1 MFVRILEIFE
11 YLEMNFLPN
20 QKIHLVTTSSPDTSI
35 TVPVSLSVG
44 TSFNVITNPESLPHF
59 KQMLC
64 VDNNTFL
71 TDITSAGSGGNP
83 HNQDIKTIVIQQPGD
98 HHHHHNTI
106 VTTSAPTNH
115 NNSLTTI
122 LDAANLGVSTGSNN
136 SQDGSLL
143 NDSSSSSNNQATTIV
158 VPNSTNLSSVKM
170 HNDNFITAEL
180 LNGDVI
186 PIRCKTTNAE
196 LYKSKLGS
204 GGRGR
209 CIKCKEQ
216 WYTPSEF
223 EQMCGR
229 GSSKDWKRSI
239 RYGGRSLQA
248 LIDGGVITP
257 HATNCS
263 CSACADDDLVA
274 TGPVRLFTPYKRR
287 KRNQVDREM
296 ENAKKR
302 KNGVSVAPQ
311 PQTVR
316 STAIPVSSTTISA
329 ATITAPTVETG
340 TVLTGL
346 TTATTIGP
354 ATIATGATLTDI
366 SQSQQYQEAEEI
378 ISFKHDSG
386 AIRNRIESWPN
397 LNDSLDEATVEFFD
411 NGSSLLETG
420 SYIKQ
425 LESAYSTIVR
435 ATNDFK
441 KIFVEYRES
450 CNRKIDQ
457 LQTERDLLAA
467 RVSSTEI
474 DEQSVA
480 NAMAGNEIVSPKRC
494 ANCNREALA
503 ECSLCRSTPYCSTFC
518 QRKDWNSHQ
527 VQCNREPVEATQQI
541 MLLVEDQ
548 S

>member
-1 MFVRILEIFE
+1 
-11 YLEMNFLPN
+11 
-20 QKIHLVTTSSPDTSI
+20 
-35 TVPVSLSVG
+35 
-44 TSFNVITNPESLPHF
+44 
-59 KQMLC
+59 MLC

-71 TDITSAGSGGNP
+71 TDIAGSGGNG
-83 HNQDIKTIVIQQPGD
+83 HNQEIKTIVIQQPSE
-98 HHHHHNTI
+98 HHHHHQQQHQHHNTI

-115 NNSLTTI
+115 NNSITTI
-122 LDAANLGVSTGSNN
+122 IDAANLGVSTGSNN

-143 NDSSSSSNNQATTIV
+143 NDSSSSSNNNQGTTTIV
-158 VPNSTNLSSVKM
+158 VPNSANLSSVKV
-170 HNDNFITAEL
+170 HNNDNFITAEL
-180 LNGDVI
+180 LNGDII

-287 KRNQVDREM
+287 KRNQVDREL
-296 ENAKKR
+296 ENVKKR
-302 KNGVSVAPQ
+302 KNGASGPSPARP
-311 PQTVR
+311 T
-316 STAIPVSSTTISA
+316 TIPVSSTPISA
-329 ATITAPTVETG
+329 ATITAPTVEPG

-346 TTATTIGP
+346 TSATTMGP

-366 SQSQQYQEAEEI
+366 SQSQQYQDGEEI
-378 ISFKHDSG
+378 ISFKHDTG
-386 AIRNRIESWPN
+386 TIRNRIESWPN

-411 NGSSLLETG
+411 NGSS
-420 SYIKQ
+420 
-425 LESAYSTIVR
+425 
-435 ATNDFK
+435 
-441 KIFVEYRES
+441 
-450 CNRKIDQ
+450 RKYFGVDHS
-457 LQTERDLLAA
+457 
-467 RVSSTEI
+467 RV
-474 DEQSVA
+474 
-480 NAMAGNEIVSPKRC
+480 C
-494 ANCNREALA
+494 
-503 ECSLCRSTPYCSTFC
+503 FF
-518 QRKDWNSHQ
+518 
-527 VQCNREPVEATQQI
+527 
-541 MLLVEDQ
+541 
-548 S
+548 

>member
-1 MFVRILEIFE
+1 
-11 YLEMNFLPN
+11 
-20 QKIHLVTTSSPDTSI
+20 
-35 TVPVSLSVG
+35 
-44 TSFNVITNPESLPHF
+44 
-59 KQMLC
+59 MLC

-71 TDITSAGSGGNP
+71 TDITSAGSGGNAQ
-83 HNQDIKTIVIQQPGD
+83 NQDIKTIVIQQQPGD
-98 HHHHHNTI
+98 HHHHHHQHHNTI

-115 NNSLTTI
+115 HHNNSITTI
-122 LDAANLGVSTGSNN
+122 IDAANLGVSTGSNN

-143 NDSSSSSNNQATTIV
+143 NDSSSSSNNQGTTTIV
-158 VPNSTNLSSVKM
+158 VPNSSNLSSVKV
-170 HNDNFITAEL
+170 HNDNFITADL

-209 CIKCKEQ
+209 CIKCKDQ

-302 KNGVSVAPQ
+302 KNGVSAVVTQ
-311 PQTVR
+311 PVR
-316 STAIPVSSTTISA
+316 STPIPVSSTTISA
-329 ATITAPTVETG
+329 ATISVPPTAETG

-346 TTATTIGP
+346 TTTTTNIGP
-354 ATIATGATLTDI
+354 TTIATGATLTDI
-366 SQSQQYQEAEEI
+366 SQSQQYQEGEEI

-386 AIRNRIESWPN
+386 TIRNRIESWPN

-411 NGSSLLETG
+411 NGSTREYLLFF
-420 SYIKQ
+420 SI
-425 LESAYSTIVR
+425 
-435 ATNDFK
+435 
-441 KIFVEYRES
+441 
-450 CNRKIDQ
+450 
-457 LQTERDLLAA
+457 
-467 RVSSTEI
+467 
-474 DEQSVA
+474 
-480 NAMAGNEIVSPKRC
+480 
-494 ANCNREALA
+494 
-503 ECSLCRSTPYCSTFC
+503 TF
-518 QRKDWNSHQ
+518 
-527 VQCNREPVEATQQI
+527 
-541 MLLVEDQ
+541 
-548 S
+548 